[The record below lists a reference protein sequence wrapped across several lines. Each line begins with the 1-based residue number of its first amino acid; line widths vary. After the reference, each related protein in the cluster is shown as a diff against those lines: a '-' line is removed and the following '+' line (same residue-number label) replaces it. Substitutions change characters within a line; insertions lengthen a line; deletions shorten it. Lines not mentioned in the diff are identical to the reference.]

1 MISVAA
7 QKPLPQRARRKLGC
21 EVFTVEASRQDAV
34 MLCTEKRGRL
44 TNLRESNDLGT
55 QKTTAER
62 TVLGQGP
69 VLAGQWKT
77 LSHREFGR
85 VLCGVGG
92 AGTGVWRGE
101 CARVL
106 KP

>member
-44 TNLRESNDLGT
+44 TNLR
-55 QKTTAER
+55 
-62 TVLGQGP
+62 
-69 VLAGQWKT
+69 
-77 LSHREFGR
+77 
-85 VLCGVGG
+85 GV
-92 AGTGVWRGE
+92 
-101 CARVL
+101 
-106 KP
+106 